1 MAIGRHIGERGHVQE
16 KEQNYHTGDTEE
28 REDFINMEEGILFSL
43 KKILFNKFLILITV
57 VL

>member
-28 REDFINMEEGILFSL
+28 REDFINMEEGVLFSL
-43 KKILFNKFLILITV
+43 KKILLTNFLF
-57 VL
+57 